1 MFPPCIHPKKSWVGL
16 LIISFNF
23 SPESSPSRSLKEK
36 SYRNQNHETK
46 ETSKQKILSK
56 FIIVFQTFQ
65 KTGLKPWKGK
75 C

>member
-1 MFPPCIHPKKSWVGL
+1 M
-16 LIISFNF
+16 
-23 SPESSPSRSLKEK
+23 ETLKEK